1 MIAMLTHPHSSSTRR
16 RAVLWVMLV
25 CLVTFSTA
33 PVAAT
38 AEMVRVTGRAVLA
51 PNDIPG
57 SRRRALEDALY
68 LAAMKGGADID
79 AFSAVDMG
87 VLTAD
92 SILLRASTRIVDF
105 AVVDEFRGQ
114 SQFEVTIDAYVGERP
129 QLGCA
134 ARPDLALTV
143 GVPKLNTTQQVP
155 HWMGEALKMAH
166 DKTVDVLRSAA
177 NVRLVDSTISL
188 APKAEVASKV
198 ADGFDYQSLLTGKV
212 PRQDGGTLPRNARGL
227 HLSWSAQSAS
237 ARAERVVVTLNAR
250 IVDPAAPSRTRNLKL
265 QKTVTLKPDT
275 PWRALNVVASK
286 DWSRTAKN
294 LSRNFGESL
303 ATWLEQAACAP
314 LVANLVAA
322 GKDRYRVDLGSRD
335 GLTRQSL
342 AFVDG
347 GQSAWTVLRVV
358 ELAASSA
365 IVAPMNAAR
374 APSRLA
380 GTQVRF
386 NDGG

>member
-1 MIAMLTHPHSSSTRR
+1 MRRLHSPPTHR
-16 RAVLWVMLV
+16 RAVLWVILA
-25 CLVTFSTA
+25 CLVALTTA

-68 LAAMKGGADID
+68 LAAMKGGADVD

-114 SQFEVTIDAYVGERP
+114 SQYEVTIDAYVGEQP

-143 GVPKLNTTQQVP
+143 GVPKLRTTQQVP
-155 HWMGEALKMAH
+155 HWIDEALKMAH
-166 DKTVDVLRSAA
+166 DETVNVLRGAA
-177 NVRLVDSTISL
+177 NVRLADSTISL
-188 APKAEVASKV
+188 APKAEVASRV
-198 ADGFDYQSLLTGKV
+198 ADGFDYQSLLTGKA
-212 PRQDGGTLPRNARGL
+212 PRQGGGTLPREARGL

-237 ARAERVVVTLNAR
+237 ARAERVVVTLEAR

-265 QKTVTLKPDT
+265 QKTVTLTPDT
-275 PWRALNVVASK
+275 PWRALNVLASK
-286 DWSRTAKN
+286 DWDSTAKD
-294 LSRNFGESL
+294 LSRSFGKSL
-303 ATWLEQAACAP
+303 ATWLEQSACAP
-314 LVANLVAA
+314 LVANLAAA
-322 GKDRYRVDLGSRD
+322 GKGRYRVDLGTRD

-358 ELAASSA
+358 ELGASSA
-365 IVAPMNAAR
+365 IVAPMNLDR
-374 APSRLA
+374 APSGLA
-380 GTQVRF
+380 GTQVHF
-386 NDGG
+386 NDRR

>member
-1 MIAMLTHPHSSSTRR
+1 MMRRPHNPSTRR
-16 RAVLWVMLV
+16 RAALWVILA
-25 CLVTFSTA
+25 CLVALTTA

-38 AEMVRVTGRAVLA
+38 AEMVRVTGRAALT

-87 VLTAD
+87 ILTAE

-105 AVVDEFRGQ
+105 AVVDEFRGH
-114 SQFEVTIDAYVGERP
+114 SQYEVTIDAYVGERP
-129 QLGCA
+129 QLACA

-143 GVPKLNTTQQVP
+143 GVPKLSTTHQVP
-155 HWMGEALKMAH
+155 HWMGEALKIAH
-166 DKTVDVLRSAA
+166 DKTVNVLRGAA
-177 NVRLVDSTISL
+177 NVRLADSTISL
-188 APKAEVASKV
+188 APKAKVASSV
-198 ADGFDYQSLLTGKV
+198 ADGFDYQSILTGKAT
-212 PRQDGGTLPRNARGL
+212 RQAGGTLPRNARGL
-227 HLSWSAQSAS
+227 HLAWSAQSSS
-237 ARAERVVVTLNAR
+237 ARAERVVVTLEAR
-250 IVDPAAPSRTRNLKL
+250 IIDPAAPSRTRNLKL
-265 QKTVTLKPDT
+265 QKTVTLTPDS

-286 DWSRTAKN
+286 DWDSTAKDLSRT
-294 LSRNFGESL
+294 FGESL
-303 ATWLEQAACAP
+303 VTWLEQSACAP
-314 LVANLVAA
+314 LVANLAAA
-322 GKDRYRVDLGSRD
+322 GKGRYRVDLGTRD

-347 GQSAWTVLRVV
+347 GQSVWIVLRVV

-374 APSRLA
+374 APSRLT

>member
-1 MIAMLTHPHSSSTRR
+1 MMMA
-16 RAVLWVMLV
+16 
-25 CLVTFSTA
+25 CLVAFTTA
-33 PVAAT
+33 PVAAI
-38 AEMVRVTGRAVLA
+38 AEMVRVTGRAVLEA
-51 PNDIPG
+51 NDIPG

-114 SQFEVTIDAYVGERP
+114 SQYEVTIDAYVGERP
-129 QLGCA
+129 ELGCA

-143 GVPKLNTTQQVP
+143 GVPKLSTTQQLP
-155 HWMGEALKMAH
+155 HWMGDALKMAH
-166 DKTVDVLRSAA
+166 DRTIDVLRGAA
-177 NVRLVDSTISL
+177 NVRLSDSTISL
-188 APKAEVASKV
+188 EAKPEVQSRI
-198 ADGFDYQSLLTGKV
+198 ADGFDYQSLLTGQAV
-212 PRQDGGTLPRNARGL
+212 RQVSGTLPRNARGL

-237 ARAERVVVTLNAR
+237 ARAERVVVTLEAR
-250 IVDPAAPSRTRNLKL
+250 IVDPAAPARTRNLKL
-265 QKTVTLKPDT
+265 QKTVTLTPDT

-286 DWSRTAKN
+286 DWDSTANDLSRT
-294 LSRNFGESL
+294 FGDSL
-303 ATWLEQAACAP
+303 ATWLEQSACAP
-314 LVANLVAA
+314 LMANLAAA
-322 GKDRYRVDLGSRD
+322 GTGRYRVDLGIRD

-365 IVAPMNAAR
+365 IVAPMNPAR
-374 APSRLA
+374 APSRLT
-380 GTQVRF
+380 GTLVRF
-386 NDGG
+386 NDGR

>member
-1 MIAMLTHPHSSSTRR
+1 MMRGPHSPSTRR
-16 RAVLWVMLV
+16 RAVLWVTIA
-25 CLVTFSTA
+25 CLVALTTA
-33 PVAAT
+33 PVVAT
-38 AEMVRVTGRAVLA
+38 AEMVRVTGRALLA

-68 LAAMKGGADID
+68 LAAMKGGADVD

-87 VLTAD
+87 ALTAE

-143 GVPKLNTTQQVP
+143 GVPKLRTTQQVP
-155 HWMGEALKMAH
+155 HWMGEALTMAH
-166 DKTVDVLRSAA
+166 DKTVNVLRGAA
-177 NVRLVDSTISL
+177 NVRLADSTISL
-188 APKAEVASKV
+188 APKAEEASRV
-198 ADGFDYQSLLTGKV
+198 ADGFDYQSLLTGKA

-227 HLSWSAQSAS
+227 HFSWSAQSAS
-237 ARAERVVVTLNAR
+237 ARTERVVVTLEAR

-265 QKTVTLKPDT
+265 QKTVTLTPNT

-286 DWSRTAKN
+286 DWDSTAKDLSRT
-294 LSRNFGESL
+294 FGKSL
-303 ATWLEQAACAP
+303 ATWLEQSACAP
-314 LVANLVAA
+314 LVSNLAAA
-322 GKDRYRVDLGSRD
+322 GKGQYRVDLGIRD

-347 GQSAWTVLRVV
+347 GQSAWTVLRIV

-365 IVAPMNAAR
+365 IVAPMNPAR
-374 APSRLA
+374 ATSRLT

-386 NDGG
+386 NDGR